1 LFSLFP
7 HVICCGF
14 IFRLEKQSYSLGY
27 EHMGETLREFMG
39 HSGAFNEELQKV
51 ELIDGEEEL
60 ALFRQLDNNHSEN
73 QIVSPIKLEI

>member
-1 LFSLFP
+1 
-7 HVICCGF
+7 
-14 IFRLEKQSYSLGY
+14 
-27 EHMGETLREFMG
+27 MGETLREFMG